1 MQTMPELR
9 LCKLNSESRLSLF
22 AAGILAI
29 AAPIAFCQSA
39 ATPPAT
45 TDAAAPLPVFDV
57 VSVKPNKTGE
67 GGTMFMFI
75 PDGIRITGTPIQM
88 LLREAFGVE
97 DDRIFGAPGWVKS
110 NRYDIEAKVE
120 AADAPKLKLL
130 KSDQLGQ
137 MLQPLL
143 VDRFNLKFHHE
154 TRELPL
160 YALVVA
166 KGGLK
171 MKASEP
177 QATGPDAPRARRM
190 LMFTGRGHLESQSS
204 SVDMLLHILAQQTGR
219 TIIDKTGLTGN
230 YDYVLQWTPDD
241 APLTNAGNPEGGL
254 PKNDASTPDSG
265 PSIFTALEEQLG
277 LKLESQK
284 GPVDVIVIDHVEE
297 PSEN

>member
-1 MQTMPELR
+1 MTERDLR
-9 LCKLNSESRLSLF
+9 NLYSGRRFSLI
-22 AAGILAI
+22 AAGILAV
-29 AAPIAFCQSA
+29 AAPIVLGQAA
-39 ATPPAT
+39 ATSPPT
-45 TDAAAPLPVFDV
+45 PDALAPLPVFDV
-57 VSVKPNKTGE
+57 SSVKPNKSGE

-88 LLREAFGVE
+88 LLRQAFGVE
-97 DDRIFGAPGWVKS
+97 DDRILGAPGWVKS

-130 KSDQLGQ
+130 KFDQRRQ

-154 TRELPL
+154 TRVLPV

-171 MKASEP
+171 MKASKP
-177 QATGPDAPRARRM
+177 DATGPDAPRTRHM
-190 LMFTGRGHLESQSS
+190 LMFTGRGHLESTASTVES
-204 SVDMLLHILAQQTGR
+204 LLHILTQETGR
-219 TIIDKTGLTGN
+219 TVLDKTGLTGN
-230 YDYVLQWTPDD
+230 YDYILQWTPDD
-241 APLTNAGNPEGGL
+241 APLTSAGNAEAGP
-254 PKNDASTPDSG
+254 PKNESATTDSG

-284 GPVDVIVIDHVEE
+284 GPVDVIVIDRINE